1 MTTPTIDAFMPVS
14 YVGRLNNTG
23 NWHLVQLSTTSGEKG
38 AVHLQPGVS
47 TVVVNWLGNAELR
60 FRVNSKLQATMST
73 AEKRKMF
80 TLTARTLSN
89 LDIQILNAAP
99 GDLNLEM
106 GIQITT
112 IPLAPF

>member
-1 MTTPTIDAFMPVS
+1 MTQPLDVLMPVS

-23 NWHLVQLSTTSGEKG
+23 NWHLVRFITAAGEKN
-38 AVHLQPGVS
+38 AVYLQPGVS
-47 TVVVNWLGNAELR
+47 TVVVNWPGKAELR
-60 FRVNSKLQATMST
+60 FRVNANAQVIMGA
-73 AEKRKMF
+73 AETRKVF

-89 LDIQILNAAP
+89 LDIQILSAAP

-112 IPLAPF
+112 IPLAPS